1 MSNPQVRPQA
11 EEEPALIEAAR
22 EAANEVL
29 EAATEV
35 ERYIEKGTPQF
46 MRTSLALFSGGFAT
60 FALLYCIQPMMP
72 VLSKA
77 FSISA
82 AESSLA
88 LSVATAMLALGL
100 LVTGPI
106 SDAIGR
112 KPVMVVS
119 LLAAALFTLGSAVMP
134 TWHGVLL
141 MRALVGLSLSG
152 LAAVAMT
159 YLSEEIHPQ
168 HIGLSM
174 GLYIGG
180 NAIGG
185 MSGRLI
191 SGVLV
196 DFISWHAALAVLG
209 GLALVAALVFW
220 RVLPESKHFRPAPL
234 KPATLLN
241 GYRLHFRDA
250 GLPWLFLIGFLL
262 MGSFVTLFNY
272 IGYRLLAEPY
282 HMSQAVVGVLSVV
295 YLSGIYSSAWVGSLA
310 DKLGRRKVL
319 WAVILLMLGGL
330 LLTLFEPIPLMLA
343 GLLLFTFG
351 FFGAHSV
358 ASSWIGRR
366 ALRAKGQASSLYLF
380 SYYVGSS
387 LAGTLGGC
395 SGITTAGTASGCS
408 SARCWWSRYWSR
420 CTWRACRPCLATPWR
435 SPPTEFEAPV
445 SRRLHSDQKRT
456 PVSSSDS
463 AHSRAA
469 SPGRAHSAESA
480 PLPDNRGF
488 PASDPGRHRRRHT
501 SAVRSARKVPATPPS
516 PPIARTLRW
525 PPSSPSV
532 PGANRT
538 SPVPRTAGWSPR
550 SPDAPPGSAE
560 ARPAGRR
567 GAATPG

>member
-262 MGSFVTLFNY
+262 MGSFVALFNY

-295 YLSGIYSSAWVGSLA
+295 YLWASTARPGSV
-310 DKLGRRKVL
+310 RWPTS
-319 WAVILLMLGGL
+319 WATQGALGGHPADARRPAADPVRADPADARRPAAIHLRL
-330 LLTLFEPIPLMLA
+330 LRRALGGEQLDR
-343 GLLLFTFG
+343 
-351 FFGAHSV
+351 
-358 ASSWIGRR
+358 RR

-387 LAGTLGGC
+387 LAGTLGGVFWHYYGWN
-395 SGITTAGTASGCS
+395 GIGLFIGSLLVVAVLVSLHL
-408 SARCWWSRYWSR
+408 ARLPALPGN
-420 CTWRACRPCLATPWR
+420 TLAQ
-435 SPPTEFEAPV
+435 A
-445 SRRLHSDQKRT
+445 
-456 PVSSSDS
+456 
-463 AHSRAA
+463 AH
-469 SPGRAHSAESA
+469 
-480 PLPDNRGF
+480 
-488 PASDPGRHRRRHT
+488 
-501 SAVRSARKVPATPPS
+501 
-516 PPIARTLRW
+516 
-525 PPSSPSV
+525 
-532 PGANRT
+532 
-538 SPVPRTAGWSPR
+538 
-550 SPDAPPGSAE
+550 
-560 ARPAGRR
+560 
-567 GAATPG
+567 